1 MSGATPSYD
10 ELLALTR
17 QQDRLIRDLEAKLT
31 RLQAE
36 TDRLKAELEEA
47 RRAGK
52 RQAAPFSK
60 GPPKDRPRRP
70 GRKPGHPPS
79 HRPVPPPEQVTRTV
93 EIPLPASC
101 PGCQAPLDEA
111 PVTVHDQFQI
121 DMPEP
126 KSVVI
131 RFRVPV
137 VRCPLCRRRIQGR
150 HPEQASDALGAAAVQ
165 YGPRLL
171 AFAADLKH
179 RLGVP
184 YRKCASVLGT
194 LCGLTIVPSALVRSG
209 HRLRR
214 LTRPSY
220 DRLIEAARRS
230 PVQHAD
236 ETGWKVGGRPAWL
249 WAFADRQA
257 TIYLVRRSRG
267 HEVAEEVLGGDY
279 RGVLVSDCFPAYD
292 PLACLKSKCSAHL
305 LRRCSE
311 LDRSKVRGAVRFPR
325 RVAALLRKALALKR
339 RRGRIGDHG
348 YAVVRGRVLAEWRR
362 LLSGR
367 YSDPD
372 NARLA
377 RLLRKHRDSV
387 LRFLDHDEVD
397 GTNLL
402 AEREIRPAVVV
413 RKLSAGNRT
422 EAGAETH
429 AVLMSVLR
437 TLARQGRDTL
447 GALAELLRR
456 GAGHVLAFPHTAPA

>member
-1 MSGATPSYD
+1 MSGVTPSYD
-10 ELLALTR
+10 NLLELTR
-17 QQDRLIRDLEAKLT
+17 QQAHLIRDLEAKVA

-60 GPPKDRPRRP
+60 GPPKTRPNRP
-70 GRKPGHPPS
+70 GRKPGHPPA
-79 HRPVPPPEQVTRTV
+79 HRAAPPPERVDRTV
-93 EIPLPASC
+93 EVPLPERC
-101 PGCQAPLDEA
+101 PRCQNPLDDT
-111 PVTVHDQFQI
+111 PVAVHDQYQI
-121 DMPEP
+121 DLPEP
-126 KSVVI
+126 KPVVT

-137 VRCPLCRRRIQGR
+137 TRCPLCCRRVQGR
-150 HPEQASDALGAAAVQ
+150 HPEQTSDALGAAAVQ

-171 AFAADLKH
+171 GFAADLKH

-184 YRKCASVLGT
+184 YRKCASALGT
-194 LCGLTIVPSALVRSG
+194 LCGLAIAPSALVRSG

-214 LTRPSY
+214 LARPSY
-220 DRLIEAARRS
+220 ESLIEAARRS

-236 ETGWKVGGRPAWL
+236 ETGWKIGGHPAWL
-249 WAFADRQA
+249 WDFADRHA
-257 TIYLVRRSRG
+257 TIYLIRRSRG

-292 PLACLKSKCSAHL
+292 PLPYLKSKGSAHL

-311 LDRSKVRGAVRFPR
+311 LARSKVRGAVRFPR
-325 RVAALLRKALALKR
+325 RVAALLRRALDLKR
-339 RRGRIGDHG
+339 RRGRISGHG
-348 YAVVRGRVLAEWRR
+348 YAVARGRLHAGWRR
-362 LLSGR
+362 LLAGR
-367 YSDPD
+367 YTDPD

-377 RLLRKHRDSV
+377 RLLCKHRDSV
-387 LRFLDHDEVD
+387 LRFLDHDGVD

-437 TLARQGRDTL
+437 TCARQGRDIL
-447 GALAELLRR
+447 GAMTVLLCR
-456 GAGHVLAFPHTAPA
+456 GAGHVLAFDHTAPP